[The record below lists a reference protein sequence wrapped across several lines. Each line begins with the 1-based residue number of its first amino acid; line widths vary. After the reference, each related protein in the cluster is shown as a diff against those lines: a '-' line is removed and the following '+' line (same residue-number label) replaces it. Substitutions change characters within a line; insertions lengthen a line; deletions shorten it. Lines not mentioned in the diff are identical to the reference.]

1 MSGIAA
7 ENIRGI
13 LLDIE
18 GTTTS
23 ISFVYDVLFPY
34 ARQHVRE
41 FLQNHANEAPVREAL
56 ARLREQHA
64 AGAAEGLNPPQNS
77 GWPTLRERSSQAMS
91 GDSEIDAIVR
101 YLTWLMDRD
110 SKAEPLKAL
119 QGMIWEEG
127 YGKGE
132 VQGHIFPDVP
142 LAFER
147 WHQEGKI
154 IAIFSSGSVLA
165 QQLLFGRT
173 TAGDLTP
180 FIKAYFDTTTG
191 PKREAESYR
200 KIARSLSLPPE
211 QIVFVSDVVEEL
223 DAGAAAGMKTRLSV
237 RPGNHPQRPSK
248 HPSIVS
254 FDEVP

>member
-41 FLQNHANEAPVREAL
+41 FLQNHAGNAPVREAL
-56 ARLREQHA
+56 ARLREQHTA
-64 AGAAEGLNPPQNS
+64 DVAQGLSPPAVRADVD
-77 GWPTLRERSSQAMS
+77 TV
-91 GDSEIDAIVR
+91 IV
-101 YLTWLMDRD
+101 YVNWLMDRD

-127 YGKGE
+127 YRRSE
-132 VQGHIFPDVP
+132 VHGHIYTDVP
-142 LAFER
+142 VAFER

-165 QQLLFGRT
+165 QKLLFGAT
-173 TAGDLTP
+173 TAGNLTP
-180 FIKAYFDTTTG
+180 FITEYFDTTTG
-191 PKREAESYR
+191 PKRQAESYR
-200 KIARSLSLPPE
+200 KIARSLSLAPE

-223 DAGAAAGMKTRLSV
+223 DAAAAAEMNTLLCV
-237 RPGNHPQRPSK
+237 RPGNHPQPPSQ
-248 HPSIVS
+248 HALIHS
-254 FDEVP
+254 FDEMA